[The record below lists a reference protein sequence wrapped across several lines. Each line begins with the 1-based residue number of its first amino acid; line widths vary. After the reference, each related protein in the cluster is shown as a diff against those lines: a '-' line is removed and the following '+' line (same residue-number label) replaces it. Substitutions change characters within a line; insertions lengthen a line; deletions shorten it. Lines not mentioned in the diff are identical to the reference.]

1 MSEYCNYSV
10 NSSYSVFMWSVKQT
24 SLWSGVSTRDSA
36 TRDRISS
43 GGIVRGCGSGVA
55 LGQPSGMTSE
65 TICTWDSGLYNK
77 CCFMVQASQCS
88 VRE

>member
-1 MSEYCNYSV
+1 MSTVITASTVHAACLCGRSN
-10 NSSYSVFMWSVKQT
+10 KR
-24 SLWSGVSTRDSA
+24 LCGAVSRDSA

-43 GGIVRGCGSGVA
+43 GGIVRGCGSEVA

-65 TICTWDSGLYNK
+65 TFCTWDSGLYNK
-77 CCFMVQASQCS
+77 SCFMVQASQCS